1 VLTPRDHVLL
11 PACLPCLQMATH
23 LVSSIPGLQPRPMAN
38 SQVCCLPANMMATNS
53 GQHCMSSPANIQGL
67 DEFEGSFN
75 MPSLR
80 GNSGSML
87 SSGALPTL
95 RDGVL
100 PAQQQLVAQ
109 QLQQAVPNG
118 AGGGGFK
125 SIVVPINGYEVQL
138 IAEHLSFFAAQ
149 SGAQVTI
156 TSLPGTGL
164 AVMMSGQ
171 PDQVALAQSLLGSA
185 RGQC

>member
-1 VLTPRDHVLL
+1 
-11 PACLPCLQMATH
+11 MATR
-23 LVSSIPGLQPRPMAN
+23 LVSSLPGLQPRPMAN
-38 SQVCCLPANMMATNS
+38 SQVCCLPNMMANNS
-53 GQHCMSSPANIQGL
+53 GQHCLSSPANIQGL

-75 MPSLR
+75 MPSIR
-80 GNSGSML
+80 GNSSSML
-87 SSGALPTL
+87 SNPALPTISA
-95 RDGVL
+95 GMS
-100 PAQQQLVAQ
+100 AQQQLMAQ
-109 QLQQAVPNG
+109 QLQQQQLQQAMPNG
-118 AGGGGFK
+118 AAGGFK

-138 IAEHLSFFAAQ
+138 IAEHLSFFASQ

-171 PDQVALAQSLLGSA
+171 HEQVALAQSLLASA

>member
-1 VLTPRDHVLL
+1 
-11 PACLPCLQMATH
+11 MATR
-23 LVSSIPGLQPRPMAN
+23 LNSTMPGLQHPMAN
-38 SQVCCLPANMMATNS
+38 SQVCCLPSNLVGNNS

-80 GNSGSML
+80 NNSSNMLGNARLGPVMPN
-87 SSGALPTL
+87 GM
-95 RDGVL
+95 
-100 PAQQQLVAQ
+100 PAQQQIMAQ
-109 QLQQAVPNG
+109 QLQQPLPA
-118 AGGGGFK
+118 AGGLK
-125 SIVVPINGYEVQL
+125 SVVVPINPFEVQL
-138 IAEHLSFFAAQ
+138 IAEHLSFFANQ

-156 TSLPGTGL
+156 TSLPTTGL

-171 PDQVALAQSLLGSA
+171 HEQVALAQSLLASA

>member
-1 VLTPRDHVLL
+1 MGNH
-11 PACLPCLQMATH
+11 
-23 LVSSIPGLQPRPMAN
+23 
-38 SQVCCLPANMMATNS
+38 S

-80 GNSGSML
+80 GNSSSML
-87 SSGALPTL
+87 SSSALPTL
-95 RDGVL
+95 RDAVL

-109 QLQQAVPNG
+109 QLQQVVPNG
-118 AGGGGFK
+118 GGGGFK

-138 IAEHLSFFAAQ
+138 IAEHLSFFASQ

-164 AVMMSGQ
+164 AVMVSGQ
-171 PDQVALAQSLLGSA
+171 ADQVALAQSLLASA